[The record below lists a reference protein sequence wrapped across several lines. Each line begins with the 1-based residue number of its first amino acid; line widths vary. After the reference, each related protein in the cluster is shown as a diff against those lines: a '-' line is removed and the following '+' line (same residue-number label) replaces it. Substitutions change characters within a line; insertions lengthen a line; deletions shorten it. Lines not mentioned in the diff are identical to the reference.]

1 MEEIKIVFNPDKIE
15 VLVPQG
21 ENLLRAAMRAGIHI
35 NASCGGEGVCGKCRV
50 IIDKG
55 EVESERTEKLT
66 PEDYALGVR
75 QACKTK
81 VIGDLE
87 VTIPTESQ
95 LDRKVL
101 DRVQPRSGAWQVV
114 SQIKM
119 EELIVDGKF
128 FPPFEKK
135 YLEISPPTL
144 SDNISDLSRVIRSL
158 KQTYGIHGLI
168 VDFYPIKK
176 LAEVLRQGEW
186 KVTVTIG
193 NPLKIGDKIQLIN
206 IEPGDTT
213 QQNYAIAIDIGTTTV
228 WGQLLDLNS
237 GSILAQHVEYNSQI
251 SYGEDVISRIVYT
264 QKPGGRQKMKDL
276 VISTIN
282 GIIKQLLKKYKVS
295 SESITHMTLAGNTTM
310 THLFLGIESRYIRE
324 APYTPPMNYIPPV
337 VAKEIGLQVEEHVQ
351 AFLFPSIAS
360 YVGGDVIAGVMGS
373 GMSRQNKL
381 TLYIDLGTNG
391 EIVIGNSEWMTCAAC
406 SAGPAFEGGGIKHG
420 MRATEG
426 AIEDFSVNPKTFD
439 PMLLT
444 IGMVKPKGICGSGLI
459 NIVAGL
465 LEGCLLDQNG
475 KFKHGL
481 KTDRIREGSDGLEYV
496 LAWADDTQIKR
507 DIVITE
513 VDIDNLIRAKGAMY
527 AGYIT
532 LLSEVGLS
540 MNDLEQVIIAGGF
553 GNYINIEKSITIGL
567 LPELPLEKFKFIG
580 NGSLLGARLICFSNV
595 LRSEIKNIFNKI
607 TNIELSENHNFM
619 NNYIAAL
626 FLPHTDNNLFPGVFD
641 LISCVEK
648 WADYTTKDD
657 RK

>member
-1 MEEIKIVFNPDKIE
+1 MEERKIVFNPDKIE

-50 IIDKG
+50 FIDKG

-66 PEDYALGVR
+66 PGDYALGVR

-101 DRVQPRSGAWQVV
+101 DRVQPRSGSWQVV
-114 SQIKM
+114 SQIKI
-119 EELIVDGKF
+119 EDLIIDGKF
-128 FPPFEKK
+128 HLPVEKK
-135 YLEISPPTL
+135 YLEVSPPTQA
-144 SDNISDLSRVIRSL
+144 DNISDLSRVIRSL
-158 KQTYGIHGLI
+158 KQIHGIHNLM
-168 VDFYPIKK
+168 VDFYAIKK
-176 LAEVLRQGEW
+176 LSSALREGDW
-186 KVTVTIG
+186 KVTVTLG
-193 NPLKIGDKIQLIN
+193 NPRKMGGKVQLIN

-213 QQNYAIAIDIGTTTV
+213 RQNYAVAIDIGTTTV
-228 WGQLLDLNS
+228 WGQLLDLNN
-237 GSILAQHVEYNSQI
+237 GDILAQHAEYNAQI
-251 SYGEDVISRIVYT
+251 SYGEDVISRIVYS
-264 QKPGGRQKMKDL
+264 QKPGGLQKMKDL
-276 VISTIN
+276 VVSTIN
-282 GIIKQLLKKYKVS
+282 GIIKQLINKHKISL
-295 SESITHMTLAGNTTM
+295 ESITHITLAANTTM
-310 THLFLGIESRYIRE
+310 THLFLGIEPRYIRI

-337 VAKEIGLQVEEHVQ
+337 RAKELGINLEEHVR
-351 AFLFPSIAS
+351 AYLFPSIAS

-373 GMSRQNKL
+373 GMYRQDKL

-426 AIEDFSVNPKTFD
+426 AIEEFSVNLNTFE
-439 PMLLT
+439 PMILT

-465 LEGCLLDQNG
+465 LESCVLDQNG

-481 KTDRIREGSDGLEYV
+481 KTDRVREGNDGLEYV
-496 LAWADDTQIKR
+496 LAWADDTQIGR
-507 DIVITE
+507 DLVITE

-527 AGYIT
+527 AGYVT
-532 LLSEVGLS
+532 LLNEVGLT
-540 MNDLEQVIIAGGF
+540 MAELEEVIIAGGF

-567 LPELPLEKFKFIG
+567 LPDLPLNKFKFIG
-580 NGSLLGARLICFSNV
+580 NGSLLGARLICFSNI
-595 LRSEIKNIFNKI
+595 LRTEIKRIFNKV
-607 TNIELSENHNFM
+607 TNIELSENINFM

-626 FLPHTDNNLFPGVFD
+626 FLPHTEKVLFPRVYER
-641 LISCVEK
+641 ISCMEK
-648 WADYTTKDD
+648 RAGYSEGN
-657 RK
+657 